1 VTGELS
7 TADVLVLLLRLGLID
22 EPTARDARVKEP
34 AQRARVLKEAI
45 GGLEGRGT
53 TYRVSAPEVLASLR
67 LPRADGQGIVT
78 EDLIMQAI
86 AHDTGLPW
94 KRLDPLE
101 LDLGLVTRA
110 FSRPYARRHVC
121 LAIGEVTEPG
131 ATGGALVVALAEPRD
146 RELLENLHRVTGR
159 EIRPV
164 VASKSDIQRIISELY
179 GFQTTIQAAEREF
192 ARGEDV
198 ANLEQLFRIKSDAEL
213 DATDQSIVAA
223 VDFLLRNAC
232 EQRASDIHLEPKR
245 GEGLVRYR
253 IDGVLHTVHK
263 LPRTIMPAVT
273 SRAKMMARMD
283 IAERRKPQD
292 GRIKI
297 VRDEREIEIRA
308 STMPTVFG
316 EKVVLRIF
324 DPDLLLQDLGA
335 LGFFPE
341 QQQTW
346 QSLISRPHGVILLTG
361 PTGSG
366 KTTTL
371 YSTLRALAS
380 PDVNLVTIEDPIEM
394 VTEAFNQVQVNPR
407 LDVTFASALRTVL
420 RQDPDIIMVGEIRDA
435 ETARHAIQAAL
446 TGHLVFSTLHTN
458 DSASAF
464 SRLVDLGIEPF
475 LLSSTIIG
483 VAAQRLV
490 RQICPHCAVT
500 VDLSDEQLRIL
511 GITLPP
517 TDPPQRLPVREGQ
530 GCPECRGT
538 GFMGRSGVFELM
550 PVTPAIRE
558 RVHAGAD
565 SHQLMAVARS
575 EGMLTLHEAAL
586 RKLALGTTTFDEV
599 YRVTAGATG

>member
-1 VTGELS
+1 
-7 TADVLVLLLRLGLID
+7 
-22 EPTARDARVKEP
+22 
-34 AQRARVLKEAI
+34 
-45 GGLEGRGT
+45 
-53 TYRVSAPEVLASLR
+53 
-67 LPRADGQGIVT
+67 
-78 EDLIMQAI
+78 
-86 AHDTGLPW
+86 
-94 KRLDPLE
+94 
-101 LDLGLVTRA
+101 
-110 FSRPYARRHVC
+110 
-121 LAIGEVTEPG
+121 
-131 ATGGALVVALAEPRD
+131 
-146 RELLENLHRVTGR
+146 
-159 EIRPV
+159 
-164 VASKSDIQRIISELY
+164 
-179 GFQTTIQAAEREF
+179 
-192 ARGEDV
+192 
-198 ANLEQLFRIKSDAEL
+198 
-213 DATDQSIVAA
+213 
-223 VDFLLRNAC
+223 
-232 EQRASDIHLEPKR
+232 
-245 GEGLVRYR
+245 
-253 IDGVLHTVHK
+253 
-263 LPRTIMPAVT
+263 MPAVT